1 MIKNSIVILVFLV
14 VSGLF
19 AQNEVLFSRATDSYN
34 AGDYG
39 KAIEYYQRIIDN
51 GKHSAE
57 LYFNM
62 ANAHYKRDEIGPSI
76 YYYEKAL
83 LLKPNDTEIINNL
96 GYAQNMRLDAI
107 ENIPETAMTRFYNTI
122 IGQLSFDQWA
132 YLGVAM
138 IMLFVLAYLAY
149 YLLNIALQKRISFI
163 ISIIA
168 LLLSLVSIS
177 FAYLQYDSFKSDN
190 PAIVFER
197 EVAVTSEPNQRSE
210 RIFTLHEGT
219 KVNVLEELNDWMKI
233 KIADGQTGWLP
244 SENLKLLKAF

>member
-1 MIKNSIVILVFLV
+1 MIKNILVVLV
-14 VSGLF
+14 LFFSIGVS
-19 AQNEVLFSRATDSYN
+19 AQNEVLFTRATDSYN
-34 AGDYG
+34 AGEFE

-83 LLKPNDTEIINNL
+83 LLKPNDPEIINNL

-107 ENIPETAMTRFYNTI
+107 DKMPESAMTRFYNTV
-122 IGQLSFDQWA
+122 IGKFSFDQWA
-132 YLGVAM
+132 YFSVAM
-138 IMLFVLAYLAY
+138 LILFVLAYLAY
-149 YLLNIALQKRISFI
+149 YLLRIAIQKRVSFI
-163 ISIIA
+163 ISILA
-168 LLLSLVSIS
+168 LLLCVASLS
-177 FAYLQYDSFKSDN
+177 FAYLQYDAYNSNN
-190 PAIVFER
+190 PAIIFER
-197 EVAVTSEPNQRSE
+197 EVAITSEPNERSE

-219 KVNVLEELNDWMKI
+219 KVYVLDELNNWMKI

>member
-1 MIKNSIVILVFLV
+1 MIKKSIVILIFLF

-19 AQNEVLFSRATDSYN
+19 AQNEVLFSSATDAYN

-39 KAIEYYQRIIDN
+39 KAIEYYQKIVDN

-62 ANAHYKRDEIGPSI
+62 ANAYYKRDEIGPSI

-83 LLKPNDTEIINNL
+83 LLKPNDPEILNNL

-107 ENIPETAMTRFYNTI
+107 NKMPESAMTRFYNAV
-122 IGQLSFDQWA
+122 IGKFSFDQWA
-132 YLGVAM
+132 YFGVAM

-149 YLLNIALQKRISFI
+149 YLLNSALQKRFSFI
-163 ISIIA
+163 MSILA
-168 LLLSLVSIS
+168 LLLCVVSVS
-177 FAYLQYDSFKSDN
+177 FSYLQYDAYKTNN
-190 PAIVFER
+190 PAIIFGR
-197 EVAVTSEPNQRSE
+197 EVAVTSEPNERSE

-219 KVNVLEELNDWMKI
+219 KVNVQEQLNDWMKI
-233 KIADGQTGWLP
+233 KIVDGQTGWIP
-244 SENLKLLKAF
+244 SEKLKLLKAF